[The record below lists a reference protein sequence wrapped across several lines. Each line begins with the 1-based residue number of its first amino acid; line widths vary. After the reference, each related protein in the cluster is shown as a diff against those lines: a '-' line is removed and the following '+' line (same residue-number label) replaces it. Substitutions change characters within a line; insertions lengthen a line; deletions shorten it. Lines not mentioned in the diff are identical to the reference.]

1 MSEKINI
8 KTVLIAPLDWGLG
21 HATRCIPVIKALL
34 FYGYKVLIAATPQ
47 QKIFLEK
54 EFPQA
59 EFIEISGYNIRYSKS
74 KYFFA
79 IKILMQTARILSVIK
94 KEHEWLEKIIDE
106 NKIDLVIS
114 DNRYGLHSKKV
125 PCIFITHQLNIKAPF
140 KWIESLLRKINY
152 GFINKFNACWV
163 PDTSE
168 NKNASGILSH
178 PKKLPNIPVH
188 YIGLLSRFEKNISAE
203 KKYDHCIVLSGPEPQ
218 RTILENKIL
227 KDIHQLKDKI
237 LLVRGLPSS
246 EDIIPST
253 ENVEIKNHLPGIQLQ
268 QAFQQSEYIISRSG
282 YTTVMEILSLEK
294 KSILIATPGQTEQ
307 EYLSKI
313 LLNQNLC
320 FCISQNNFNIVTA
333 TQQARNFPYSTISLP
348 VFQKENLQQLL
359 SQIKF

>member
-1 MSEKINI
+1 M
-8 KTVLIAPLDWGLG
+8 
-21 HATRCIPVIKALL
+21 VIVAASDSTKKLL
-34 FYGYKVLIAATPQ
+34 Q
-47 QKIFLEK
+47 K
-54 EFPQA
+54 EFPT
-59 EFIEISGYNIRYSKS
+59 ILCIDLKGYRITYSKS
-74 KYFFA
+74 RWTFPFRVMLQ
-79 IKILMQTARILSVIK
+79 IPKIFSIINY
-94 KEHEWLEKIIDE
+94 EHKWLQKIIDE
-106 NKIDLVIS
+106 YKIDLVIS
-114 DNRYGLHSKKV
+114 DNRFGLYSKKV
-125 PCIFITHQLNIKAPF
+125 PCIFITHQLKIKSTF
-140 KWIESLLRKINY
+140 RWTEKLLQLNNYRHIEKFDYCWI
-152 GFINKFNACWV
+152 
-163 PDTSE
+163 PDIDS
-168 NKNASGILSH
+168 KNNLSGELSH

-203 KKYDHCIVLSGPEPQ
+203 KKYDYCIVLSGPEPQ

-227 KDIHQLKDKI
+227 KDIYQLKDKI

-282 YTTVMEILSLEK
+282 YTTVMEILSLQK

-313 LLNQNLC
+313 LLTQNLC

-333 TQQARNFPYSTISLP
+333 TQQVRNFPYSTISLP